1 MNRYEQGSFIN
12 VLRAHA
18 RLLDGLTKLLKP
30 YGLSEPQY
38 NVLRILR
45 GAGAPGL
52 PCRAVAERMI
62 TRLPDIT
69 RLLDRLEKAGWIAR
83 ERSSRDRRVVNVVL
97 LEKGEALLS
106 ELDEP
111 VADLHVRQF
120 AHFEAGELRE
130 LNRLLSKIR

>member
-1 MNRYEQGSFIN
+1 MSGYEQESFIN

-18 RLLDGLTKLLKP
+18 RLLDGLTQLLKP

-45 GAGAPGL
+45 GAGPSGL

-69 RLLDRLEKAGWIAR
+69 RLVDRLERVGLIAR

-106 ELDEP
+106 QLDGP

-120 AHFEAGELRE
+120 ALLEAGEFGE